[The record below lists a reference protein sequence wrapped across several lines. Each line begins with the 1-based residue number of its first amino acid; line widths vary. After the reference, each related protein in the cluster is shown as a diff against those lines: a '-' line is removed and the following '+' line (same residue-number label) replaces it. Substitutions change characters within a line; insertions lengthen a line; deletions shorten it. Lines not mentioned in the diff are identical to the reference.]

1 MNGTAA
7 RFLRFGMALSGLVV
21 LGWVLTGNAAKP
33 AKHGIPLPSDWS
45 HQYMVFSRPGT
56 AEQFARVSKD
66 PRYQQQIY
74 RREQALTLPASVAA
88 QSAAAF
94 MAQFSNKRHKQ
105 LKRDWSEFLGTFASA
120 GAGNYAA
127 KFSFDTTTANCG
139 DATTPDYV
147 VYSTGLVG
155 SAGQASLVGFDNLY
169 TGCTGTVPSIYWTY
183 NTGGQI
189 LTSPVLSL
197 DGKQVAFVETSSG
210 EGILT
215 ILKWAAA
222 PLDTVGTPESPQLWD
237 ASQYPACTA
246 PCMTQIFL
254 HAAGGVAS
262 TDDTTSWAYYDY
274 TNDVAWVGGTA
285 GWLHKVTGIFKG
297 TPAEVDN
304 GVFPVRVSLTAAWL
318 SSPIYDSATNN
329 VFIGDSDG
337 FLYSVN
343 ATLGTVTQSAQL
355 DFGTGLVAPPL
366 VDSTH
371 GLVYVFASSDGSSEC
386 AGGVAC
392 SAVYQLSTSF
402 TGDSAGTEITVGNS
416 VLPTSLTPPNPL
428 YAGAFDSSYYNS
440 TNGTGNLYVCG
451 NTGAV
456 PTLYAIHF
464 NAGIPGTSS
473 SGATLATPTSTAAC
487 SPVTDVPSPSQTA
500 VQSERLFFSV
510 QGDGL
515 PLCASSAGCV
525 YDLLDT
531 PWQPLTTYTV
541 GQRIFSRNL
550 HVETVLTAGTSGA
563 VAPAWTSVAGTQ
575 TTDGSVIW
583 IDEGS
588 LNQAL
593 TNNWAPN
600 HAYNQPYIH
609 FIDSN
614 GNIEVS
620 TSPGLSGS
628 TQPTWN
634 LAVGGTTPDNTV
646 TWTNAGAAGIAVLPA
661 AGGSSGMIIDN
672 TVSPGPAAS
681 PSNTLGTSQVYFT
694 TLSDQVCGTSGS
706 GGCAVQASQAA
717 LK

>member
-33 AKHGIPLPSDWS
+33 AKHGIALPSDWS

-56 AEQFARVSKD
+56 AEELARVSKD

-74 RREQALTLPASVAA
+74 RREQALMLPASVADP
-88 QSAAAF
+88 SAAAF
-94 MAQFSNKRHKQ
+94 MAQFSNKRRKQ
-105 LKRDWSEFLGTFASA
+105 LKRDWSEFLGSHASA

-197 DGKQVAFVETSSG
+197 DGKQVAFVETSG
-210 EGILT
+210 GAGILT
-215 ILKWAAA
+215 MLKWA
-222 PLDTVGTPESPQLWD
+222 PGGTIGSPQSLIPVD
-237 ASQYPACTA
+237 TSSYPGCTA
-246 PCMTQIFL
+246 PCMTQITL
-254 HAAGGVAS
+254 NGGEVS

-274 TNDVAWVGGTA
+274 TNDVAWVGGTV
-285 GWLHKVTGIFKG
+285 GRLHKVTGVFKAV
-297 TPAEVDN
+297 PAEVDN
-304 GVFPVRVSLTAAWL
+304 GAFPVQVSTAEAWL
-318 SSPIYDSATNN
+318 SSPIYDSVTNS
-329 VFIGDSDG
+329 VFVGDSNG
-337 FLYSVN
+337 FLYRVN
-343 ATLGTVTQSAQL
+343 AASGAATQSAQL
-355 DFGTGLVAPPL
+355 DFGVGLVAPPL

-371 GLVYVFASSDGSSEC
+371 NLVYVFASSDNG
-386 AGGVAC
+386 AGCGGDAC

-402 TGDSAGTEITVGNS
+402 TPGDAGTKVTVGSAGSAGS
-416 VLPTSLTPPNPL
+416 PNPL

-440 TNGTGNLYVCG
+440 TTGTGNLYVCG

-464 NAGIPGTSS
+464 NAGIPGTAS
-473 SGATLATPTSTAAC
+473 SGATLATAGSTAAC
-487 SPVTDVPSPSQTA
+487 SPLTDVPSPSPTA

-515 PLCASSAGCV
+515 PLCAAPAGCV

-531 PWQPLTTYTV
+531 PWQPLTPYVV
-541 GQRIFSRNL
+541 GQRIFSRQL
-550 HVETVLTAGTSGA
+550 HVETVLSAGTSGGTT
-563 VAPAWTSVAGTQ
+563 PTWTSVAGTQ
-575 TTDGSVIW
+575 TTDGSVTW

-593 TNNWAPN
+593 TNNWQAS
-600 HAYNQPYIH
+600 HAYTAPYTH

-620 TSPGLSGS
+620 TTPGTSGL
-628 TQPTWN
+628 TEPTWN
-634 LAVGGTTPDNTV
+634 PTVGGTTPDDGV
-646 TWTNAGAAGIAVLPA
+646 TWTNAGAAGIAALAA
-661 AGGSSGMIIDN
+661 AGGGSGMIIDN
-672 TVSPGPAAS
+672 TVSPGPGSS
-681 PSNTLGTSQVYFT
+681 PANTLKTSQVYFT
-694 TLSDQVCGTSGS
+694 TLSDQLCATSGGT